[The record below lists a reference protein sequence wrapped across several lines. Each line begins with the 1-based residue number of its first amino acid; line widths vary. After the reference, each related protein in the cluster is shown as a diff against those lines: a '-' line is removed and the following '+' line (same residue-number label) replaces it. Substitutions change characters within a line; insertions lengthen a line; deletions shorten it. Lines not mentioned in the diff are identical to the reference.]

1 MKCLNKVL
9 TIIGCITAIVA
20 VVAAAFAVFSYFDK
34 KKQDAEL
41 EEYLEGA
48 IQEAYAHKRQGRPV
62 FRPDGL
68 SVFRRLHGLTR
79 RPAQSAPAVRR
90 PKKGVL
96 RTLSRR
102 IPLPFHDLSPGRA
115 NRAAR

>member
-9 TIIGCITAIVA
+9 TIFGCITAIVA

-48 IQEAYAHKRQGRPV
+48 IQ
-62 FRPDGL
+62 
-68 SVFRRLHGLTR
+68 
-79 RPAQSAPAVRR
+79 
-90 PKKGVL
+90 
-96 RTLSRR
+96 
-102 IPLPFHDLSPGRA
+102 
-115 NRAAR
+115 

>member
-20 VVAAAFAVFSYFDK
+20 VVAAAFAVFSYFDT

-48 IQEAYAHKRQGRPV
+48 IQ
-62 FRPDGL
+62 
-68 SVFRRLHGLTR
+68 
-79 RPAQSAPAVRR
+79 
-90 PKKGVL
+90 
-96 RTLSRR
+96 
-102 IPLPFHDLSPGRA
+102 
-115 NRAAR
+115 

>member
-41 EEYLEGA
+41 EEYLGGA
-48 IQEAYAHKRQGRPV
+48 IQ
-62 FRPDGL
+62 
-68 SVFRRLHGLTR
+68 
-79 RPAQSAPAVRR
+79 
-90 PKKGVL
+90 
-96 RTLSRR
+96 
-102 IPLPFHDLSPGRA
+102 
-115 NRAAR
+115 

>member
-34 KKQDAEL
+34 KKQDTEL

-48 IQEAYAHKRQGRPV
+48 IQ
-62 FRPDGL
+62 
-68 SVFRRLHGLTR
+68 
-79 RPAQSAPAVRR
+79 
-90 PKKGVL
+90 
-96 RTLSRR
+96 
-102 IPLPFHDLSPGRA
+102 
-115 NRAAR
+115 

>member
-20 VVAAAFAVFSYFDK
+20 VVAAAFAEFSYFDK

-48 IQEAYAHKRQGRPV
+48 IQ
-62 FRPDGL
+62 
-68 SVFRRLHGLTR
+68 
-79 RPAQSAPAVRR
+79 
-90 PKKGVL
+90 
-96 RTLSRR
+96 
-102 IPLPFHDLSPGRA
+102 
-115 NRAAR
+115 

>member
-34 KKQDAEL
+34 KMQDAEL

-48 IQEAYAHKRQGRPV
+48 IQ
-62 FRPDGL
+62 
-68 SVFRRLHGLTR
+68 
-79 RPAQSAPAVRR
+79 
-90 PKKGVL
+90 
-96 RTLSRR
+96 
-102 IPLPFHDLSPGRA
+102 
-115 NRAAR
+115 

>member
-1 MKCLNKVL
+1 MKGLNKVL

-48 IQEAYAHKRQGRPV
+48 IQ
-62 FRPDGL
+62 
-68 SVFRRLHGLTR
+68 
-79 RPAQSAPAVRR
+79 
-90 PKKGVL
+90 
-96 RTLSRR
+96 
-102 IPLPFHDLSPGRA
+102 
-115 NRAAR
+115 

>member
-1 MKCLNKVL
+1 MTCLNKVL

-48 IQEAYAHKRQGRPV
+48 IQ
-62 FRPDGL
+62 
-68 SVFRRLHGLTR
+68 
-79 RPAQSAPAVRR
+79 
-90 PKKGVL
+90 
-96 RTLSRR
+96 
-102 IPLPFHDLSPGRA
+102 
-115 NRAAR
+115 

>member
-34 KKQDAEL
+34 KKQDADL

-48 IQEAYAHKRQGRPV
+48 IQ
-62 FRPDGL
+62 
-68 SVFRRLHGLTR
+68 
-79 RPAQSAPAVRR
+79 
-90 PKKGVL
+90 
-96 RTLSRR
+96 
-102 IPLPFHDLSPGRA
+102 
-115 NRAAR
+115 

>member
-20 VVAAAFAVFSYFDK
+20 VVAAAFAVFSYFVK

-48 IQEAYAHKRQGRPV
+48 IQ
-62 FRPDGL
+62 
-68 SVFRRLHGLTR
+68 
-79 RPAQSAPAVRR
+79 
-90 PKKGVL
+90 
-96 RTLSRR
+96 
-102 IPLPFHDLSPGRA
+102 
-115 NRAAR
+115 

>member
-34 KKQDAEL
+34 KKQYAEL

-48 IQEAYAHKRQGRPV
+48 IQ
-62 FRPDGL
+62 
-68 SVFRRLHGLTR
+68 
-79 RPAQSAPAVRR
+79 
-90 PKKGVL
+90 
-96 RTLSRR
+96 
-102 IPLPFHDLSPGRA
+102 
-115 NRAAR
+115 

>member
-41 EEYLEGA
+41 EQYLEGA
-48 IQEAYAHKRQGRPV
+48 IQ
-62 FRPDGL
+62 
-68 SVFRRLHGLTR
+68 
-79 RPAQSAPAVRR
+79 
-90 PKKGVL
+90 
-96 RTLSRR
+96 
-102 IPLPFHDLSPGRA
+102 
-115 NRAAR
+115 

>member
-20 VVAAAFAVFSYFDK
+20 VVAAAFAVFSYFEK

-48 IQEAYAHKRQGRPV
+48 IQ
-62 FRPDGL
+62 
-68 SVFRRLHGLTR
+68 
-79 RPAQSAPAVRR
+79 
-90 PKKGVL
+90 
-96 RTLSRR
+96 
-102 IPLPFHDLSPGRA
+102 
-115 NRAAR
+115 

>member
-41 EEYLEGA
+41 EEYLEVA
-48 IQEAYAHKRQGRPV
+48 IQ
-62 FRPDGL
+62 
-68 SVFRRLHGLTR
+68 
-79 RPAQSAPAVRR
+79 
-90 PKKGVL
+90 
-96 RTLSRR
+96 
-102 IPLPFHDLSPGRA
+102 
-115 NRAAR
+115 

>member
-34 KKQDAEL
+34 KKQDAEM

-48 IQEAYAHKRQGRPV
+48 IQ
-62 FRPDGL
+62 
-68 SVFRRLHGLTR
+68 
-79 RPAQSAPAVRR
+79 
-90 PKKGVL
+90 
-96 RTLSRR
+96 
-102 IPLPFHDLSPGRA
+102 
-115 NRAAR
+115 

>member
-41 EEYLEGA
+41 EEFLEGA
-48 IQEAYAHKRQGRPV
+48 IQ
-62 FRPDGL
+62 
-68 SVFRRLHGLTR
+68 
-79 RPAQSAPAVRR
+79 
-90 PKKGVL
+90 
-96 RTLSRR
+96 
-102 IPLPFHDLSPGRA
+102 
-115 NRAAR
+115 